1 MLPLTFLQLNKK
13 AKIIDIKGDKK
24 DYLQSKGIFIFNI
37 LEVVENKSQSVI
49 FKIDNTKYVI
59 SYALSDKVYVEII

>member
-37 LEVVENKSQSVI
+37 LEVIENKNQSVI

-59 SYALSDKVYVEII
+59 NYALSDKVYVEII

>member
-1 MLPLTFLQLNKK
+1 MLPLTFLQINKK
-13 AKIIDIKGDKK
+13 AKIVDIKGNKK

-37 LEVVENKSQSVI
+37 VEVIENKNQSVI

-59 SYALSDKVYVEII
+59 DYTLSDKIYVEII